1 MTAWRGKEK
10 VEYQIPRMSL
20 NFELAPASAQEND
33 CN

>member
-1 MTAWRGKEK
+1 MASRENEK

-20 NFELAPASAQEND
+20 NFELAPASAQVND